1 MGYRI
6 FEIEQTEPFRRWLKD
21 LRDQNAY
28 TRIRMQIGRLQH
40 GQFGDVR
47 PVGEGV
53 SEVRMHFGPG
63 YRIYFYRRGE
73 KIIMLLAGGDKSS
86 QATDIRQAITLKKEI
101 ERSRDER

>member
-1 MGYRI
+1 M
-6 FEIEQTEPFRRWLKD
+6 FELEQAEPFVRWLAD

-28 TRIRMQIGRLQH
+28 TRIRMQIGRLKY
-40 GQFGDVR
+40 GQFGDVK

-73 KIIMLLAGGDKSS
+73 KIIVLLGGGDKSS
-86 QATDIRQAITLKKEI
+86 QATDIRQAIALKREI
-101 ERSRDER
+101 ERS

>member
-1 MGYRI
+1 M
-6 FEIEQTEPFRRWLKD
+6 FEIEQAEPFARWLAD

-28 TRIRMQIGRLQH
+28 TRIRMQIGRLKY
-40 GQFGDVR
+40 GQFGGVK

-73 KIIMLLAGGDKSS
+73 KIIVLLGGGDKSS
-86 QATDIRQAITLKKEI
+86 QATDIRQAIALKRDI
-101 ERSRDER
+101 ERS